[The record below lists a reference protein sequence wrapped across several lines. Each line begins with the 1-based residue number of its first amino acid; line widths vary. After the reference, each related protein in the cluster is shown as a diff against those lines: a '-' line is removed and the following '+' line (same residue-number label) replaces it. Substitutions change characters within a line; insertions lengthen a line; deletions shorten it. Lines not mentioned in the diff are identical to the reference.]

1 MASAHTAR
9 TRKKGKRRL
18 KVCFIGTYPPRE
30 CGIATFT
37 YDLCHAILEHHP
49 GVQASVIAMTDTP
62 EGYDYPPE
70 VVFEIRHNRLSDYRL
85 AAEYTNLS
93 GADVLCLQHEFG
105 IFGGQQ
111 GRYVLDF
118 LESLRK
124 PIVTTLH
131 TVLFNP
137 PPGYREVLRQI
148 ARASD
153 HLVVMN
159 SKAIP
164 ILRDVYGVSEE
175 KVSLIHHGV
184 PNVPFVDP
192 NYYKDKFG
200 VEGRLV
206 LLTFGLLNRNKGI
219 EMVLEALPEI
229 VARHPEVVYI
239 VLGATHPV
247 VKRKEGEEYRL
258 FLQRRVQQLGLEE
271 HVLFFN
277 RYVELSEL
285 CEFIGACDIYITPY
299 QSKEQVVSGT
309 LAYAIGMGK
318 AVISTPYYYAEE
330 LLAENRGRLVE
341 FGDVRG
347 LQQALLELIENE
359 PLRHQMRKR
368 AYEFGRQMIWP
379 EVGKQYL
386 ALFEQISAYAPAKAI
401 TLSLRKAFS
410 AGYELPEIKLDHLI
424 RLTDDT
430 GLIQHATYGIPDRRY
445 GYSTDD
451 VGRALV
457 VTLLHHHQFG
467 DEAALPLAV
476 RYLSF
481 LHYAQLPDGRFH
493 NFMDYTRRFTDDVG
507 SEDTLGRALWGLGA
521 AIAYSP
527 NEGMRALARE
537 MFERAFP
544 QLALKHPR
552 AIAYAI
558 CGLYNFLLRY
568 DGAAQVRR
576 RLTELATQLLELYVQ
591 NRAEDWLWFQDALTY
606 GNAKIPQAL
615 LLAYRATGEEE
626 FKRVGLESLDFLIAQ
641 TYHNDY
647 FDFIGNQGWYRRGGE
662 RAIFSQQPIE
672 AGYTAEACLTAF
684 KLTQEQRYL
693 ELARAAAEW
702 LLGRNRL
709 GARLYDLSTG
719 ACADGLEPQGPSMNQ
734 GAESAICCML
744 AFLTVAQ
751 QEAQRSEG
759 LRMAPIALESTET
772 RFSAAADAEG
782 RTLLAFE

>member
-1 MASAHTAR
+1 MR
-9 TRKKGKRRL
+9 RRGRRRL
-18 KVCFIGTYPPRE
+18 KICFISTYPPRE

-37 YDLCHAILEHHP
+37 YDLCHAIIENHANVH
-49 GVQASVIAMTDTP
+49 ASVIAMTDTP

-111 GRYVLDF
+111 GRYILDF

-131 TVLFNP
+131 TILFNP
-137 PPGYREVLRQI
+137 PPGYREVLTEI
-148 ARASD
+148 ACASD

-164 ILRDVYGVSEE
+164 VLRDVYGVSEE

-219 EMVLEALPEI
+219 EMVLEALPEVI
-229 VARHPEVVYI
+229 ARHPEVVYI

-247 VKRKEGEEYRL
+247 VRRKEGEEYRL
-258 FLQRRVQQLGLEE
+258 WLQRRVQQLGLEE

-299 QSKEQVVSGT
+299 QSKEQIVSGT
-309 LAYAIGMGK
+309 LAYAVGMGK

-341 FGDVRG
+341 FGDVAG
-347 LQQALLELIENE
+347 LREALLELIENE
-359 PLRHQMRKR
+359 ALRHQMRKR
-368 AYEFGRQMIWP
+368 AYEFGRQMIWS
-379 EVGKQYL
+379 EVGAQYL
-386 ALFEQISAYAPAKAI
+386 TLFERISAYAPSKAV
-401 TLSLRKAFS
+401 TLSLHKAFS

-457 VTLLHHHQFG
+457 VTLRHYHQFG
-467 DEAALPLAV
+467 DEAALSLAV

-481 LHYAQLPDGRFH
+481 LHYAQLPNGHFH
-493 NFMDYTRRFTDDVG
+493 NFMDYSRRFSDNVG
-507 SEDTLGRALWGLGA
+507 TEDTLGRALWGLGV

-544 QLALKHPR
+544 QITLRHPR
-552 AIAYAI
+552 AIAYTI
-558 CGLYNFLLRY
+558 CGLYNFLRRY

-576 RLTELATQLLELYVQ
+576 RVAELATQLLELYAQ
-591 NRAEDWLWFQDALTY
+591 NRAEDWLWFHEALTY
-606 GNAKIPQAL
+606 GNAKIPHAL

-626 FKRVGLESLDFLIAQ
+626 FKKVGLESLDFLIAQ
-641 TYHNDY
+641 TYRNDY

-684 KLTQEQRYL
+684 ELTQEQRYL
-693 ELARAAAEW
+693 QLARAAAEW

-719 ACADGLEPQGPSMNQ
+719 ACADGLEPQGPSLNQ
-734 GAESAICCML
+734 GAESTICCML

-751 QEAQRSEG
+751 QEAQQ
-759 LRMAPIALESTET
+759 TERRGT
-772 RFSAAADAEG
+772 LSRAQLSAAVSAEE
-782 RTLLAFE
+782 RTPTFE

>member
-1 MASAHTAR
+1 MAPVHRTKAR
-9 TRKKGKRRL
+9 MKGKRRV
-18 KVCFIGTYPPRE
+18 KICFISTYPPRE

-37 YDLCHAILEHHP
+37 HDLCHAIVENHAD
-49 GVQASVIAMTDTP
+49 VRASVIAMTDTP

-85 AAEYTNLS
+85 AAEYANLS
-93 GADVLCLQHEFG
+93 GADILCLQHEFG
-105 IFGGQQ
+105 IFGGQH

-131 TVLFNP
+131 TVLFAP
-137 PPGYREVLRQI
+137 PPDYRDILMQI

-164 ILRDVYGVSEE
+164 ILRKVYGVPEE
-175 KVSLIHHGV
+175 KISLIHHGV
-184 PNVPFVDP
+184 PDVPFVDP

-219 EMVLEALPEI
+219 EMVLEALPEVI
-229 VARHPEVVYI
+229 ARHPEVVYI

-258 FLQRRVQQLGLEE
+258 WLQRRVQQLGLEE

-341 FGDVRG
+341 FGDVKG

-359 PLRHQMRKR
+359 ALRHQMRKR

-379 EVGKQYL
+379 EIGAQYL
-386 ALFEQISAYAPAKAI
+386 ALFERLSAYAPAKAV
-401 TLSLRKAFS
+401 TLSLKKTFS

-430 GLIQHATYGIPDRRY
+430 GLIQHASYGIPDRRY

-457 VTLLHHHQFG
+457 VTLLHYHQFG

-507 SEDTLGRALWGLGA
+507 YEDTLGRALWGLGVT
-521 AIAYSP
+521 IAYSP

-544 QLALKHPR
+544 QLHFRHPR
-552 AIAYAI
+552 AMAYAI

-576 RLTELATQLLELYVQ
+576 RLSELAAQLLELYAH

-606 GNAKIPQAL
+606 GNAKIPHAL
-615 LLAYRATGEEE
+615 LLAYRATGERE
-626 FKRVGLESLDFLIAQ
+626 FKRIGLESLDFLIAQ

-662 RAIFSQQPIE
+662 RALFSQQPIE

-684 KLTQEQRYL
+684 ELTREHRYL

-719 ACADGLEPQGPSMNQ
+719 ACSDGLEPQGPSLNQ
-734 GAESAICCML
+734 GAESAVCCML

-751 QEAQRSEG
+751 QQAQRSER
-759 LRMAPIALESTET
+759 LSVPSMELSFEAHPSPAWETEE
-772 RFSAAADAEG
+772 RSS
-782 RTLLAFE
+782 LAFE

>member
-1 MASAHTAR
+1 MVSTPNAR
-9 TRKKGKRRL
+9 TRKKGRRRL
-18 KVCFIGTYPPRE
+18 KICFIGTYPPRE

-37 YDLCHAILEHHP
+37 YDLCHAIIENHAE
-49 GVQASVIAMTDTP
+49 VQASVIAMTDTP

-111 GRYVLDF
+111 GRYILDF
-118 LESLRK
+118 LELLRK

-137 PPGYREVLRQI
+137 PPGYREVLTQI

-164 ILRDVYGVSEE
+164 ILRDVYGVNEE

-219 EMVLEALPEI
+219 EMVLEALPEVI
-229 VARHPEVVYI
+229 ARHPEVVYI

-247 VKRKEGEEYRL
+247 VKRREGEEYRL
-258 FLQRRVQQLGLEE
+258 WLQRRVQQLGLEE

-299 QSKEQVVSGT
+299 QSKEQIVSGT

-341 FGDVRG
+341 FGDVEG
-347 LQQALLELIENE
+347 LRQALLELIENE
-359 PLRHQMRKR
+359 ALRHQMRKR

-386 ALFEQISAYAPAKAI
+386 VLFERVSAYMPAKAI
-401 TLSLRKAFS
+401 TLSLSKAFS

-451 VGRALV
+451 VSRALV
-457 VTLLHHHQFG
+457 VTLLHYHQFE
-467 DEAALPLAV
+467 DETALSLAV

-481 LHYAQLPDGRFH
+481 LHYAQLPNGHFH
-493 NFMDYTRRFTDDVG
+493 NFMDYSRHFSDDVG
-507 SEDTLGRALWGLGA
+507 TEDTLGRALWGLGA

-544 QLALKHPR
+544 EITLRHPR
-552 AIAYAI
+552 AIAYTI

-576 RLTELATQLLELYVQ
+576 RLAELATQLLELYAQ
-591 NRAEDWLWFQDALTY
+591 NRAEDWLWFHEALTY
-606 GNAKIPQAL
+606 GNAKIPHAL

-626 FKRVGLESLDFLIAQ
+626 FKKVGLESLDFLIAQ

-684 KLTQEQRYL
+684 ELTQERRYL
-693 ELARAAAEW
+693 NLARAAAEW

-719 ACADGLEPQGPSMNQ
+719 ACADGLEPQGPSLNQ

-751 QEAQRSEG
+751 QEAEQRQRVQMTSK
-759 LRMAPIALESTET
+759 M
-772 RFSAAADAEG
+772 RFPAAANADG
-782 RTLLAFE
+782 QVLTFE